1 MASTLHKS
9 HEFHLLLLVGRAAD
23 AESVLLELRREGL
36 QFSSRQVCTEADFLA
51 ELRDHTPDL
60 IVADYALPPWDGI
73 SALKLAQAE
82 RPGLPFIFLFDTLG
96 GEDAIGA
103 LHHGATDCVA
113 KERLGR
119 LGPVARRA
127 LLEVEER
134 RQRQQAE
141 AALRASEQNY
151 RGIFNATRDAIFVH
165 DAATGEILNVNQAM
179 LDLFGYS
186 RADHPNLTVDELF
199 DSTGPYSREEAMRRI
214 RLAVAEGPQVFE
226 WECQRKNGER
236 FWTEVAL
243 RSTSIDGK
251 GCVLAVVHDL
261 TARKRAEDALRRNEE
276 YYRALIEQALDVISV
291 IDADGTIRY
300 ESPSVEPVL
309 GYRPDELLG
318 RNCFDLVHPEDVARI
333 RAVFAERM
341 GRPFSEGREELRFRH
356 KDGSWR
362 SFEATA
368 RNLISDPSV
377 KGMVVN
383 SRDITE
389 RKAVEEAL
397 RTSEEKFAK
406 VFRNAPVLIAITEFA
421 SGTYL
426 EVNEEFRRI
435 SGFTRE
441 ELIGHTAAELGWL
454 SAEDRERF
462 VKRFQTHGRVVDPE
476 MTFRTRGGHR
486 LTGLVKGEPIVIAGR
501 RCLLTIMVDLTARK
515 LSEQQLLEYQH
526 QLQSLAAELSRAEQE
541 ERRRLATLLH
551 DDVIQSLA
559 LSSIKLGTLR
569 KSLSNAEQRSC
580 VESTRALLE
589 QAIQST
595 RSLTFQLSPP
605 ILHELGLEPALD
617 WLTEQFAGQHGLPC
631 RFGCDA
637 QPKPLTE
644 EVAGVLFAAVRELLV
659 NTVKHARATQAA
671 VSSCREDTTICLRV
685 TDNGVGFDT
694 AAVAGRAGKTGGFGL
709 LNIRERLGY
718 LGGSCDLQSEP
729 GHGTRVVLRAPL
741 KPL

>member
-1 MASTLHKS
+1 MTRQLRVLHLEDS
-9 HEFHLLLLVGRAAD
+9 VAD
-23 AESVLLELRREGL
+23 AEVILCELRREG
-36 QFSSRQVCTEADFLA
+36 FRASVRRVWREADYLA
-51 ELRDHTPDL
+51 GLRSPAPDL
-60 IVADYALPPWDGI
+60 ILADYALPSCDGL
-73 SALKLAQAE
+73 SALKLAQQE
-82 RPGLPFIFLFDTLG
+82 RPEIPFLFVS
-96 GEDAIGA
+96 GA
-103 LHHGATDCVA
+103 LGEEAAIDALHRGATDCVA

-119 LGPVARRA
+119 LGPVVRRV

-134 RQRQQAE
+134 RRRRQAE

-151 RGIFNATRDAIFVH
+151 REIFNATRDAIFVH

-186 RADHPNLTVDELF
+186 RAAHSDLTVDEVF
-199 DSTGPYSREEAMRRI
+199 DSTGPYSREEARRRI

-236 FWTEVAL
+236 FWVEVAL
-243 RSTSIDGK
+243 RSTSMDGK
-251 GCVLAVVHDL
+251 RCVLAVVHDI

-276 YYRALIEQALDVISV
+276 YYRALIEHASDVISV

-300 ESPSVEPVL
+300 ESPSVERVL

-318 RNCFDLVHPEDVARI
+318 RTCFDLVHPEDAPRI
-333 RAVFAERM
+333 RAVFADRM
-341 GRPFSEGREELRFRH
+341 GRPLSDGRAELRFRH

-362 SFEATA
+362 SFEAVG
-368 RNLISDPSV
+368 RNLISDHSV

-389 RKAVEEAL
+389 RKAVDEAL

-406 VFRNAPVLIAITEFA
+406 VFRNAPVLIAITDFA
-421 SGTYL
+421 SGTYI
-426 EVNEEFRRI
+426 EVNEEFLRI
-435 SGFTRE
+435 SGFTRQ

-454 SAEDRERF
+454 GTEERERF
-462 VKRFQTHGRVVDPE
+462 VKRFQTQGRVVDPE
-476 MTFRTRGGHR
+476 MTFRTKGGNR

-515 LSEQQLLEYQH
+515 LSEQQLLEHQH

-541 ERRRLATLLH
+541 ERRRLAALLH

-569 KSLSNAEQRSC
+569 KSLSKAEQRSC
-580 VESTRALLE
+580 VESTRALIE

-617 WLTEQFAGQHGLPC
+617 WLTEQFAAQHGLPC
-631 RFGCDA
+631 RFGSDA
-637 QPKPLTE
+637 QPKPLVE

-659 NTVKHARATQAA
+659 NTVKHAQATQAE
-671 VSSCREDTTICLRV
+671 VTSCREGATICLGV
-685 TDNGVGFDT
+685 ADNGVGFDT
-694 AAVAGRAGKTGGFGL
+694 AAAAGRAGKTGGFGL

-729 GHGTRVVLRAPL
+729 GHGTRVALRAPL
-741 KPL
+741 KPG